1 MYERAV
7 GAFARLPSW
16 RRIVVVG
23 LSTCV
28 ILWFVWAAI
37 LVLFAFALT
46 LGIVVA
52 VVASLFVLL
61 RVRRLIASM
70 NRYR

>member
-1 MYERAV
+1 MYERAL
-7 GAFARLPSW
+7 GTFARLPSW
-16 RRIVVVG
+16 QRIVVAG

-28 ILWFVWAAI
+28 ILWLVWAAI
-37 LVLFAFALT
+37 LILFAFALT

-52 VVASLFVLL
+52 AVASLFVLL
-61 RVRRLIASM
+61 RVRRLIATT